1 MGKTLNDTHTVPN
14 LFNHKHFCCLFENCN
29 ADEISKY
36 LSHCIHPF
44 ALFLSGHW
52 GYHIHHSRGHHNQ
65 IGSSWES
72 PHDRVLGGEPH
83 GKLGQ
88 EHGKLEHGQLG
99 LEHGKL
105 GHGQLG
111 LEHGK
116 LGQHGQQGQGHRQEQ
131 GHRGLEGH
139 KGHWHKKPPKGPRK

>member
-83 GKLGQ
+83 GMLGQ
-88 EHGKLEHGQLG
+88 EHGKLEHG
-99 LEHGKL
+99 
-105 GHGQLG
+105 
-111 LEHGK
+111 
-116 LGQHGQQGQGHRQEQ
+116 
-131 GHRGLEGH
+131 
-139 KGHWHKKPPKGPRK
+139 